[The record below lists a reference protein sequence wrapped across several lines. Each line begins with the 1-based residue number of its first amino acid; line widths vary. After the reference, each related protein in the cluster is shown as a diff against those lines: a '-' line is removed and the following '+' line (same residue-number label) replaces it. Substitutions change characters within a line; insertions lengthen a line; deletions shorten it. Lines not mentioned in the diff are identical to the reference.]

1 MNMRK
6 VLFVFA
12 FLLVS
17 MLSFADSPLTSSK
30 FYQHYIGNPLVYE
43 ASETHDLSWDM
54 AEYILDANNPIAIKV
69 AIINA
74 LSWGDKAEGN
84 YSGLVSIAMDV
95 KQPPSASKL
104 FNILDGK
111 TLICFAYLKALSDYF
126 DVKEAVKMAKM
137 AQKKDKDSYCVN
149 FIAALIQSQDNF
161 NANKWAMVYT
171 VLDKVNNTTWRY
183 DDLSDEAA
191 ASVME
196 YINLYRPE

>member
-12 FLLVS
+12 FLLVN

-149 FIAALIQSQDNF
+149 FIAALIQSQDDF

>member
-12 FLLVS
+12 FFFFFI
-17 MLSFADSPLTSSK
+17 LSFADSPLTSSK

-126 DVKEAVKMAKM
+126 DVKGAVKMAKM

-183 DDLSDEAA
+183 DYLSDESAE
-191 ASVME
+191 SVME

>member
-1 MNMRK
+1 
-6 VLFVFA
+6 
-12 FLLVS
+12 

>member
-12 FLLVS
+12 FLFVS

-126 DVKEAVKMAKM
+126 DVKGAVKMAKM

>member
-1 MNMRK
+1 MRK

-12 FLLVS
+12 FLFVS

-111 TLICFAYLKALSDYF
+111 TLICFAYLKAMSDYF

>member
-126 DVKEAVKMAKM
+126 DVKVAVKMAKM

-149 FIAALIQSQDNF
+149 FIAALILSQDNF

>member
-1 MNMRK
+1 MRK

-111 TLICFAYLKALSDYF
+111 TLICFAYLKAMSDYF

>member
-111 TLICFAYLKALSDYF
+111 TLICFAYLKAMSDYF